1 MAALVD
7 KKIQDVSTR
16 SGVTGYG
23 FNLRDSTGMRFITLT
38 YATAP
43 EAKAARD
50 KIEEA
55 VAGAVEAYIT
65 DGPAGRQP

>member
-1 MAALVD
+1 MVARVD
-7 KKIQDVSTR
+7 KAVQDVSTK
-16 SGVTGYG
+16 SGVQGYG

-38 YATAP
+38 YATRP
-43 EAKAARD
+43 EAEAARE

-55 VAGAVEAYIT
+55 VANVVEAYIA